1 MSILPYYQAEVEL
14 YFASICELSDTLSG
28 VPTLLKISRFTLEY
42 AVSLAFSLT
51 IDSTKGLLESC
62 LGAIGGPHRL
72 GVRRAPVS

>member
-42 AVSLAFSLT
+42 VVSLAFSLT
-51 IDSTKGLLESC
+51 IDSTIYIVPPIEVWV
-62 LGAIGGPHRL
+62 I
-72 GVRRAPVS
+72 